1 MKILFC
7 DNSLRELLNF
17 RGDVIS
23 DYAEHGAE
31 VVLLAPRNCDINDT
45 SCAGVRTIPID
56 FNRSGMNPF
65 KECRYFFRLWK
76 IYRKERPDYIFHY
89 TIKPNIYGSLA
100 ARLCRIPSTAVIA
113 GLGYVFNKGGFGCRI
128 ARALYRFAMRYPEYV
143 LVLNE
148 HNKSV
153 LLENR
158 IVKSSQMILLKGG
171 EGVNLDKFKA

>member
-1 MKILFC
+1 MVEKYASIPFMKILFC

-65 KECRYFFRLWK
+65 KECRYFSDCGKF
-76 IYRKERPDYIFHY
+76 
-89 TIKPNIYGSLA
+89 
-100 ARLCRIPSTAVIA
+100 
-113 GLGYVFNKGGFGCRI
+113 
-128 ARALYRFAMRYPEYV
+128 
-143 LVLNE
+143 
-148 HNKSV
+148 
-153 LLENR
+153 
-158 IVKSSQMILLKGG
+158 IVKSGRIISFIIRLNRISMGHWLHGYVVFLLR
-171 EGVNLDKFKA
+171 L